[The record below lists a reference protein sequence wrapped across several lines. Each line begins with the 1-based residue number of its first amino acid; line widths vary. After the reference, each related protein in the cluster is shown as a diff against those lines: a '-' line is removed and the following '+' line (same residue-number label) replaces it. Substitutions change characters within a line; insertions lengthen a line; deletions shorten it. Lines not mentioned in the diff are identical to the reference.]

1 MKSPIIIINVV
12 IFILAIILNI
22 SSYTIISRFQESRT
36 YDFDEYKRKILV
48 NQDIEELKDHVIEM
62 AVLSDNEM
70 KAYVDVIKSQN
81 EAWVATLSGLGLLLL
96 FNSRVIWKLKKQNKW
111 DTNKT
116 LESNYGKS
124 SKILNINYNINSN
137 ERFEG
142 FEVSVSLHTSA

>member
-96 FNSRVIWKLKKQNKW
+96 FNSRVIWKLKKQNK
-111 DTNKT
+111 
-116 LESNYGKS
+116 
-124 SKILNINYNINSN
+124 
-137 ERFEG
+137 
-142 FEVSVSLHTSA
+142 